1 MLTLINVSSKNLE
14 IIAFDVQNADCFLIK
29 TPENKYFIID
39 TGRAGYKGSNAQANS
54 IIIKY
59 LKDRGIKNIEGML
72 ITHFDNDHS
81 GGAVDIMQTMNV
93 KQVYINSFDD
103 KSVTSEKIYKTL
115 TELKI
120 PAKIPASDKSIY
132 TENNMNIQTYLIN
145 TQEDNEKSII
155 TLLSYKDFDMLF
167 TGDAGIETLEKLK
180 KNIPHNVEVLKV
192 GHHGG
197 PHVVNSDILNHLN
210 TQVSIISTGPNSFG
224 HPNRGTLDILRN
236 TDIYRTDRNNSIKIE
251 SDGTDYTVYT
261 YNKDKKK
268 YIKSKEF
275 ITN

>member
-1 MLTLINVSSKNLE
+1 MLTLINVSSKNLD
-14 IIAFDVQNADCFLIK
+14 IIAFDVQNADCFIIK

-93 KQVYINSFDD
+93 KKVYINTFDD

>member
-1 MLTLINVSSKNLE
+1 M
-14 IIAFDVQNADCFLIK
+14 
-29 TPENKYFIID
+29 
-39 TGRAGYKGSNAQANS
+39 
-54 IIIKY
+54 
-59 LKDRGIKNIEGML
+59 
-72 ITHFDNDHS
+72 
-81 GGAVDIMQTMNV
+81 
-93 KQVYINSFDD
+93 
-103 KSVTSEKIYKTL
+103 
-115 TELKI
+115 KI